1 MASLSEG
8 GHVEKSDRTAAYVKI
23 SKPHILVELKGQDRM
38 QHLMPSKI
46 RRKIRFL
53 KKHCTA
59 AGTIRFMKPTVTAAI
74 YQVTHTVG

>member
-1 MASLSEG
+1 M
-8 GHVEKSDRTAAYVKI
+8 DRTAVYVEI
-23 SKPHILVELKGQDRM
+23 SKPHILDGLLKGQDRM
-38 QHLMPSKI
+38 QYLMPSKI

-59 AGTIRFMKPTVTAAI
+59 AGIIRFMKPTVMAAI